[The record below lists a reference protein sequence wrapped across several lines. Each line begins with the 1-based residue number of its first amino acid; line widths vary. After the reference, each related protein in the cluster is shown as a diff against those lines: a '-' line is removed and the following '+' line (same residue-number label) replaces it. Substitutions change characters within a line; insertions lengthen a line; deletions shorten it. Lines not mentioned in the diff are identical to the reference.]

1 MNDAKSKWMLL
12 SVPGA
17 LHRRVKSAAAKAGVT
32 MQAFV
37 LGLLDKK
44 VGK

>member
-1 MNDAKSKWMLL
+1 MNDQKKWMLL

-44 VGK
+44 VEK